1 MELLSV
7 LREYV
12 WRAVFVMEVRFS
24 TGGNADWIHA
34 CLKEVATPPIT
45 QTPLHY
51 KEANIRSCNTLMIS
65 DTDLEFNKGWKPFS
79 EDSPSQDLSFLFI
92 RWKRRCS
99 QAWRWKP
106 DSFPCSEHDFNLCI
120 SIFGKARV
128 VFLPLLLRVLKKTRI
143 SLRLSSS
150 LSFTLEKMLAMR

>member
-1 MELLSV
+1 MQWSF
-7 LREYV
+7 YPYCGNMCDG
-12 WRAVFVMEVRFS
+12 AVFVMEVCFS

-34 CLKEVATPPIT
+34 CLKEVAPPPPIT

-92 RWKRRCS
+92 R
-99 QAWRWKP
+99 
-106 DSFPCSEHDFNLCI
+106 
-120 SIFGKARV
+120 
-128 VFLPLLLRVLKKTRI
+128 
-143 SLRLSSS
+143 
-150 LSFTLEKMLAMR
+150 